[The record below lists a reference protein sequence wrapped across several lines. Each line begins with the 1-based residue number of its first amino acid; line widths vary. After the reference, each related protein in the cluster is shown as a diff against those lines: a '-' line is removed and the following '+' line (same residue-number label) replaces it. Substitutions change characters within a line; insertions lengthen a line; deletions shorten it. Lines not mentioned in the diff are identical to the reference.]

1 MLPNKRLTMN
11 EEIIPADRTYRKT
24 LFIVYLVL
32 VLIGGALIGW
42 VLPWAQD
49 YLEGLEAEKA
59 LDLIKVALV
68 GLFLSIVPLG
78 AYLFTAGRKM
88 MRYERF
94 PPPGMRV
101 ITDTKVVEGEK
112 VKFRGRVVVVL
123 SLALILLGLLGALYS
138 FYWIDQLANGVD

>member
-1 MLPNKRLTMN
+1 MN

-32 VLIGGALIGW
+32 VLVGGTLIVW

-49 YLEGLEAEKA
+49 YLEGLEAQKA
-59 LDLIKVALV
+59 LGIIKVALA
-68 GLFLSIVPLG
+68 GLFLSIAPLG
-78 AYLFTAGRKM
+78 AYLFTVGRKM

-112 VKFRGRVVVVL
+112 VKFQGQVVVVL
-123 SLALILLGLLGALYS
+123 SLVLILLGLLGALYS
-138 FYWIDQLANGVD
+138 FYWIDQLASGVD